1 MVMSR
6 QTVSKTVAVLGRSI
20 FALGFALCAL
30 QSCGSSSSGDTTAVC
45 NQACNRESSCTE
57 ADGGPSS
64 ADAMSNCMTICAAQK
79 CTNES
84 ALLNA
89 VNTCLGKSSCSD
101 FVSCTAAMPQCQMAT
116 SGSGGTGAATGGT
129 NGGGGATGSGGTT
142 GAGGTTGTGSC
153 ADCDKAAACCAA
165 IATMA
170 GLSSSAA
177 GCDAYST
184 SMCNTSGQDQS
195 LEAQACT
202 AILQGGAAENIAAC
216 K

>member
-20 FALGFALCAL
+20 IALGFVLCAL
-30 QSCGSSSSGDTTAVC
+30 QSCGSSSSSDTTAVC
-45 NQACNRESSCTE
+45 NQFCNREVSCTE

-64 ADAMSNCMTICAAQK
+64 AAAMAQCTSSCAAQK
-79 CTNES
+79 CTNDSELVS
-84 ALLNA
+84 AA
-89 VNTCLGKSSCSD
+89 NTCLAKSSCTA
-101 FVSCTAAMPQCQMAT
+101 FVACAATEPQCQMST

-129 NGGGGATGSGGTT
+129 NGGGAGTT
-142 GAGGTTGTGSC
+142 GSGGTTGTGSC

-202 AILQGGAAENIAAC
+202 ALLQAGAAENIAAC